1 MCRAVPIPS
10 IRRRPARERAAAM
23 MADDERSAMAD
34 TPFAWD
40 DLGKYKAGGRF
51 IDGYPDDQRTFFAPR
66 DDVHGLLVAL
76 LDSAQHSIVVSMSG
90 YDDEELSKIVQ
101 DKLADETV
109 YVQLSLDRS
118 QASGAEVKQILARW
132 GNDAL
137 GNSIAIGA
145 SSVHNA
151 VAHLKIVIVDGVYM
165 VKASANW
172 SLSGEQRRDTEVCL
186 SRNAVIAAE
195 TRAIL
200 DINHDFM
207 LKRMARTQLDVTK
220 PHP

>member
-1 MCRAVPIPS
+1 
-10 IRRRPARERAAAM
+10 
-23 MADDERSAMAD
+23 
-34 TPFAWD
+34 
-40 DLGKYKAGGRF
+40 
-51 IDGYPDDQRTFFAPR
+51 
-66 DDVHGLLVAL
+66 
-76 LDSAQHSIVVSMSG
+76 
-90 YDDEELSKIVQ
+90 
-101 DKLADETV
+101 
-109 YVQLSLDRS
+109 
-118 QASGAEVKQILARW
+118 
-132 GNDAL
+132 
-137 GNSIAIGA
+137 
-145 SSVHNA
+145 
-151 VAHLKIVIVDGVYM
+151 M

>member
-1 MCRAVPIPS
+1 MPDNIAES
-10 IRRRPARERAAAM
+10 RRQEL
-23 MADDERSAMAD
+23 E
-34 TPFAWD
+34 
-40 DLGKYKAGGRF
+40 
-51 IDGYPDDQRTFFAPR
+51 
-66 DDVHGLLVAL
+66 AL
-76 LDSAQHSIVVSMSG
+76 LDAAYRISS
-90 YDDEELSKIVQ
+90 
-101 DKLADETV
+101 ET
-109 YVQLSLDRS
+109 S
-118 QASGAEVKQILARW
+118 AEVKQILARW